1 MSSAS
6 VAVVSAMIITLVV
19 PLAVLYAGKVLSVR
33 FSAYKKFFGA
43 GLIAVSLLEIVGF
56 FQFSITINDVTYLI
70 PQHLKIIILVQ
81 GFITLLVGLATF
93 YSKPP
98 KTMTAIQK
106 MQ

>member
-19 PLAVLYAGKVLSVR
+19 PLAILYAGKFLSVR

-43 GLIAVSLLEIVGF
+43 GLITVGLLEIVGF

-81 GFITLLVGLATF
+81 GFMTLLVGLATF